1 VVVPEPSHLESR
13 DPELR
18 DSWQRVDARAA
29 PGDVRESFASHPSS
43 PIGLP
48 MLAGR
53 WALGPSVST

>member
-1 VVVPEPSHLESR
+1 
-13 DPELR
+13 
-18 DSWQRVDARAA
+18 VDARAA